1 MEPLQNFCHNLHQ
14 RSRPRRSTAGPRM
27 WTEDDI
33 LDGQPVQAFVVIFQT
48 LGCFWANHSGC
59 SMCGYFRD
67 SNQNTTDDDLRQQL
81 TVALDRYDGQL
92 MVKIFTSGSFFDTQE
107 ISATMQQT
115 ILNAFFSRAQQ
126 VSVETRPEFIGHI
139 PELHI
144 PTEKRLEIA
153 MGLESSN
160 DRVLEHAITKGFT
173 YTQWRVGAELVAEA
187 GHLLKVYL
195 LIKPPF
201 MTEDEAIKDAIF
213 SARQVADIA
222 NTISFNPVAIH
233 GYTLVD
239 YLWHRGLYRPPWL
252 WSVIEVLTR
261 SANQVENIIKCD
273 VVAGGT
279 KRGAHNCENCDAV
292 TLDAIQAFSLNGD
305 ATILDALQ
313 CDCQEEWMDAL
324 ELEGFLQG

>member
-1 MEPLQNFCHNLHQ
+1 MEPLQDFCHNLHQ
-14 RSRPRRSTAGPRM
+14 HARPRRSTGGPRM
-27 WTEDDI
+27 WIEDDV
-33 LDGQPVQAFVVIFQT
+33 LDGQSVQAFVVIFRT
-48 LGCFWANHSGC
+48 YGCFWANRSGC
-59 SMCGYFRD
+59 SMCGYFQD
-67 SNQNTTDDDLRQQL
+67 SRPNTTDDDLRQQL

-107 ISATMQQT
+107 ISATMQQE
-115 ILNAFFSRAQQ
+115 ILDAFFPRAQQ
-126 VSVETRPEFIGHI
+126 VSVETRPEFIGHMH
-139 PELHI
+139 ELHI
-144 PTEKRLEIA
+144 PANKRLEIA

-173 YTQWRVGAELVAEA
+173 YSQWRAGAERVIET

-213 SARQVADIA
+213 SARQVDDIA
-222 NTISFNPVAIH
+222 HTISFNPVAIH

-252 WSVIEVLTR
+252 WSVIEVLTC
-261 SANQVENIIKCD
+261 SADQVKSIIKCD

-279 KRGAHNCENCDAV
+279 QRGAHNCGSCDAV
-292 TLDAIQAFSLNGD
+292 TLDAIQAYSLSGD
-305 ATILDALQ
+305 AALLGTLR
-313 CDCQEEWMDAL
+313 CDCREKWIDTL
-324 ELEGFLQG
+324 ELDGFLQG

>member
-14 RSRPRRSTAGPRM
+14 CSRLRHSTAGPRM
-27 WTEDDI
+27 WTEDDV

-48 LGCFWANHSGC
+48 SGCFWANHSGC

-67 SNQNTTDDDLRQQL
+67 SNPNTTDDDLRQQL
-81 TVALDRYDGQL
+81 TVALNRYDGQL

-107 ISATMQQT
+107 ISPVMQQA

-126 VSVETRPEFIGHI
+126 ISVETRPEFIGHI
-139 PELHI
+139 HELRIPPE
-144 PTEKRLEIA
+144 KQLEIA

-160 DRVLEHAITKGFT
+160 DRVLEHSITKGFT
-173 YTQWRVGAELVAEA
+173 YTQWRVGAEWVAEA

-201 MTEDEAIKDAIF
+201 LTEAEAIKDAIF
-213 SARQVADIA
+213 SAHQVADIA

-252 WSVIEVLTR
+252 WSVIEVLTS
-261 SANQVENIIKCD
+261 SADQVESIIKCD

-279 KRGAHNCENCDAV
+279 RRGAHNCGNCNGV
-292 TLDAIQAFSLNGD
+292 TLDAIHSFSLDGD
-305 ATILDALQ
+305 PVIFDDLQ
-313 CDCQEEWMDAL
+313 CNCREEWMDAL
-324 ELEGFLQG
+324 ELDGFLQG